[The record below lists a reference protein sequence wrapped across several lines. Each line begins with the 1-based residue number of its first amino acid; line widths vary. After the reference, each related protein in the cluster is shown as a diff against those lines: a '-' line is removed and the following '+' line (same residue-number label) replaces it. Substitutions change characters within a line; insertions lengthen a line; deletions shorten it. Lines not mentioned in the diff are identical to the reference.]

1 MKYIIPEKKL
11 YQAIYNYIDSKFSIE
26 EINWTYGTDYD
37 PYEDEFEDDENYMIF
52 YTGDW
57 EGEDYTDIVFHYYS
71 KEYYEDD
78 QNPSVWMDEAPIL
91 GINYRDYWDLVDM
104 FGDYW
109 KTPMKEWFKDKF
121 NFEVTTVTDDQ

>member
-11 YQAIYNYIDSKFSIE
+11 YQAIYNYIDSKFSRE

-37 PYEDEFEDDENYMIF
+37 PYTDEIEDDENYLIF
-52 YTGDW
+52 YKGDW
-57 EGEDYTDIVFHYYS
+57 EGEAYTDILFYYYS

-78 QNPSVWMDEAPIL
+78 QNPSVWRDESPIL
-91 GINYRDYWDLVDM
+91 GINYKDYWDLVDM

-121 NFEVTTVTDDQ
+121 NLEVTTISDDQ

>member
-11 YQAIYNYIDSKFSIE
+11 YQAIYNYIDSKFSRE

-37 PYEDEFEDDENYMIF
+37 PYTDEIEDDENHLIF
-52 YTGDW
+52 YKGDW
-57 EGEDYTDIVFHYYS
+57 EGEAYTDILFYYYS

-78 QNPSVWMDEAPIL
+78 QNPSVWRDESPIL
-91 GINYRDYWDLVDM
+91 GINYKDYWDLVDM

-121 NFEVTTVTDDQ
+121 NLEVTTISDDQ

>member
-11 YQAIYNYIDSKFSIE
+11 YQAIYNYIDSKFSRE

-37 PYEDEFEDDENYMIF
+37 PYTDEIEDDENYLIF
-52 YTGDW
+52 YKGDW
-57 EGEDYTDIVFHYYS
+57 EGEDYTDILFYYYS

-78 QNPSVWMDEAPIL
+78 QNPSVWRDESPIL
-91 GINYRDYWDLVDM
+91 GINYKDYWDLVDM

-121 NFEVTTVTDDQ
+121 NLEVTTISDDQ